1 MNKTPLIEVCVDSI
15 ESAIAAEKGGADR
28 IELCA
33 SLFEGGITPSAGC
46 IELTLKNVSIDTN
59 VIIRPRGGDF
69 FYTEIE
75 FEVMKKDIIIAKN
88 LGANGV
94 VLGIL
99 NRDGSV
105 DVGRTKELVDLARPM
120 TITFH
125 RAFDMTPDP
134 FKALEDII
142 SLGINRILTSGQERT
157 ALEGIDLI
165 SDLVKAAN
173 GRIIIMAGGGVNE
186 RNINKLYTKTSVQEL
201 HSSGRVKMDSAMTY
215 RKSHVFM
222 GGELR
227 LPEYEV
233 SIVASERIKSLKDS
247 L

>member
-1 MNKTPLIEVCVDSI
+1 MNKKPLIEVCVDSI

-69 FYTEIE
+69 LYTDVE
-75 FEVMKKDIIIAKN
+75 FEVMKKDIIMTKN

-105 DVGRTKELVDLARPM
+105 DIERTKELVYLAKPM

-142 SLGINRILTSGQERT
+142 SLGIDRILTSGQERT

-186 RNINKLYTKTSVQEL
+186 RNINKLYTRTGVQEL
-201 HSSGRVKMDSAMTY
+201 HSSGRVKADSAMTY

-233 SIVASERIKSLKDS
+233 SITDSQRISILKDS

>member
-1 MNKTPLIEVCVDSI
+1 MNKKPLIEVCVDSI

-233 SIVASERIKSLKDS
+233 SMTDCERVKSLKDS
-247 L
+247 I